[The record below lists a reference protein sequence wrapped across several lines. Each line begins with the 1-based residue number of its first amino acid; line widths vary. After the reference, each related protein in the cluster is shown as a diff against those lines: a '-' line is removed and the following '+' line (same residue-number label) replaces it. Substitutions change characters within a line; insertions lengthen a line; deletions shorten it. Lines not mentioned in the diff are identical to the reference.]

1 MRVTKTIWRLVSVA
15 ENGVD
20 KPSRLRRF
28 VPFVHLPFSVQ
39 LLDLFVASLVFV
51 KGTSCCVTRSRVEP
65 LDRAMANV
73 YLEVIDF
80 RCYLHVASWILTPP

>member
-1 MRVTKTIWRLVSVA
+1 MT
-15 ENGVD
+15 
-20 KPSRLRRF
+20 
-28 VPFVHLPFSVQ
+28 FVHLPFSVR

-51 KGTSCCVTRSRVEP
+51 KCTSCRVTTIVGEILSRVEP

-80 RCYLHVASWILTPP
+80 RCYLHVASWINIAH

>member
-1 MRVTKTIWRLVSVA
+1 M
-15 ENGVD
+15 VD

-28 VPFVHLPFSVQ
+28 VTFVHLPFSVR
-39 LLDLFVASLVFV
+39 LLDLFVASPVHVFCGALLAV
-51 KGTSCCVTRSRVEP
+51 LQGGILSRVEP

-80 RCYLHVASWILTPP
+80 RC